1 MEISHWFYSNK
12 FEPLKDYIPL
22 TKSAFEL
29 NITKPQKNT
38 ITTAH
43 KNNREVYKSLWELK
57 WKKKLSIS
65 TVGEY

>member
-29 NITKPQKNT
+29 KQQKNT

-57 WKKKLSIS
+57 KTKLSIS